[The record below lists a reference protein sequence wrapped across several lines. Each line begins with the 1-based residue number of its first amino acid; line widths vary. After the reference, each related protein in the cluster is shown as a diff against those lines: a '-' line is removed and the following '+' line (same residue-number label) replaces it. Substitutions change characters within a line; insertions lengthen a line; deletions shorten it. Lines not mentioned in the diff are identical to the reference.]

1 MNDEIKIE
9 EKLREF
15 FEANY
20 EYLKESSGHSIN
32 ELMKERAFEQVLIY
46 WKKHRQMIL
55 DGKVSSMQISVPN
68 LRTPNKA
75 IPYSIEGMIDVLEK
89 DGKRS
94 LFDVTTNSRE
104 QIEDDIDLY
113 KDELNLYAY
122 ELERMKES
130 DIGGTFVLSTSMPR
144 DVRYALKNGNASELE
159 HALANWNPIVPVQH
173 SHDVLESAVKK
184 VGEVVEKIQNCEFD
198 PPSPSVLKKE
208 FKDGRTFC
216 SHICE
221 NCDIRKSCEAFK
233 GV

>member
-104 QIEDDIDLY
+104 QIEDDIELY
-113 KDELNLYAY
+113 KYELNLYAY
-122 ELERMKES
+122 ELDRMKES

-159 HALANWNPIVPVQH
+159 HALAN
-173 SHDVLESAVKK
+173 
-184 VGEVVEKIQNCEFD
+184 
-198 PPSPSVLKKE
+198 
-208 FKDGRTFC
+208 
-216 SHICE
+216 
-221 NCDIRKSCEAFK
+221 
-233 GV
+233 